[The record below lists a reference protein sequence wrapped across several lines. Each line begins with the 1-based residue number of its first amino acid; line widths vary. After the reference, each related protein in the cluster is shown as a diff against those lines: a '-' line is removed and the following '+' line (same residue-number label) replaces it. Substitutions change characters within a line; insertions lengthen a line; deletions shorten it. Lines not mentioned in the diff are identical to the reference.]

1 MMDSDVALLIAA
13 CASIVI
19 AITVIPGCC
28 GGRRPEKKQK
38 KKRNSLKPKE
48 QSGKSTSLSMQSAS
62 MSVNEV
68 APQVLSPV
76 ADLSDFTEKEQSTQ
90 QMSESSGG
98 SDLILEPGKLKW
110 SSGGGLQRVTLS
122 NPTNE
127 RRAVKAKCSDNS
139 LYRVNPVFAFIEPGQ
154 CINVDIVRDTGNPKV
169 DKMVFVYAKATAEDI
184 QPKSVFKPG
193 ASKPS
198 LILPLIA
205 TTS

>member
-1 MMDSDVALLIAA
+1 MLDSDVALLTAA
-13 CASIVI
+13 FASIVI
-19 AITVIPGCC
+19 AVTVIPGCC
-28 GGRRPEKKQK
+28 GGRRPVKKP
-38 KKRNSLKPKE
+38 KKRRNDGEPKE
-48 QSGKSTSLSMQSAS
+48 QPARSTSLSTKSAS
-62 MSVNEV
+62 VSVNEV
-68 APQVLSPV
+68 APQVQSAD

-90 QMSESSGG
+90 QMSESSGE
-98 SDLILEPGKLKW
+98 SDLILDPGKLKW
-110 SSGGGLQRVTLS
+110 NRGGGLQRVTLS

-154 CINVDIVRDTGNPKV
+154 RINVDIVRDTGKPKI
-169 DKMVFVYAKATAEDI
+169 DKMVFVFAKATSEDI